1 VVIRALSFVSFAG
14 CVLLLWSGL
23 TAHPAC
29 AAFLLLAGAAAFARP
44 AAGLMIALALSPV
57 ATTAIGS
64 LLGLRGEWAE
74 AVVLAAGAGWLLRAG
89 LDQGARQRL
98 VGRWPAAIFVCV
110 AVASLAVQFR
120 VLAVKISPEL
130 LGTDLV
136 STLGTYITG
145 RSQSGAVIRPVALW
159 LEGLLLFAMGSALDA
174 SAIPRVLRMFAAGA
188 CGAAVLNIA
197 RLANA
202 AARSDTPLSAFLDLA
217 RTVRVSL
224 PYPDVNAAGSYFVLA
239 LFAAAGLAVCA
250 RPRARAAWSVP
261 LVLLAAGVWISGSRT
276 ALLAALVVAA
286 LMAVASAAGRRA
298 VFRLSLVAAAA
309 AFLIT
314 VFPNPV
320 LGRSAI
326 SAIGIRA
333 ELARTAGR
341 LFATAPVFGIGIG
354 EFFDRS
360 GDYILDPAVRQIYP
374 RENAHNNFLQVLA
387 ETGIVGFGAF
397 LWLLVA
403 SAEAMRRGVRQDAGP
418 WPRIGAIGGTG
429 AFLATCLAGHPLL
442 TTEVAFA
449 FWGTLGTAAAGA
461 PVPLA
466 TARSPARLVAAA
478 AALAIAAG
486 LPLRMRHAADA
497 VDMDHAGYRVTL
509 WNTDSGGVRYRQM
522 ASGATLFV
530 PAEAAVVE
538 LPYRLQS
545 DAAPV
550 TLQLDF
556 LGKPADRLVVD
567 NHDWRTYRLVVPEAH
582 GTRRF
587 LPLTLTVLEGD
598 EAAVLLGKMTVRN
611 RKGAQ

>member
-1 VVIRALSFVSFAG
+1 VVTRALSFVSFAG

-29 AAFLLLAGAAAFARP
+29 AALLLLVAAAAALRP

-57 ATTAIGS
+57 ATTSIGI
-64 LLGLRGEWAE
+64 LLGLRGEWGE

-89 LDQGARQRL
+89 IDGGARQRV
-98 VGRWPAAIFVCV
+98 VGRWPLAVLACV

-130 LGTDLV
+130 LGTDVV
-136 STLGTYITG
+136 SAIGTYIAG
-145 RSQSGAVIRPVALW
+145 RSQSAAIVRPVALV
-159 LEGLLLFAMGSALDA
+159 LEGLLLFAMGSTLNA
-174 SAIPRVLRMFAAGA
+174 SAIPRVLRAFVAGA
-188 CGAAVLNIA
+188 CGAAALNIF

-239 LFAAAGLAVCA
+239 LFAAAGLASSA
-250 RPRARAAWSVP
+250 RSRARAPWYVALIV
-261 LVLLAAGVWISGSRT
+261 LAAGVWISGSRT
-276 ALLAALVVAA
+276 ALLAALLVAA
-286 LMAVASAAGRRA
+286 AITIAGAAGRRA
-298 VFRLSLVAAAA
+298 VLRLSVVAIVAGV
-309 AFLIT
+309 LIA
-314 VFPNPV
+314 VFPHPV

-326 SAIGIRA
+326 GAITIRA

-354 EFFDRS
+354 EFFERS
-360 GDYILDPAVRQIYP
+360 ADYILDPGVRRIYP

-403 SAEAMRRGVRQDAGP
+403 SGAAMRRGVRQDANR
-418 WPRIGAIGGTG
+418 WPRMGAIGGTG
-429 AFLATCLAGHPLL
+429 AFLVTCLAGHPLL
-442 TTEVAFA
+442 TAEVAFA
-449 FWGTLGTAAAGA
+449 FWGILGIAAAGA
-461 PVPLA
+461 PEPA
-466 TARSPARLVAAA
+466 GAARSPARLVAAA
-478 AALAIAAG
+478 AVLAIAAG
-486 LPLRMRHAADA
+486 LPLRMRHAADV
-497 VDMDHAGYRVTL
+497 VDMDHVGYRVTL

-522 ASGATLFV
+522 ESGATLFV

-538 LPYRLQS
+538 LPYRLQWG
-545 DAAPV
+545 ATAV
-550 TLQLDF
+550 TLQLEF
-556 LGKPADRLVVD
+556 LGRTADRLVVD

-587 LPLTLTVLEGD
+587 LPLTLTVLQGD
-598 EAAVLLGKMTVRN
+598 DAAVLLGKMTVRN
-611 RKGAQ
+611 RQGVR